1 MKTYAEFLTEAA
13 KLPSEAD
20 LTKVFFHLDPKDRG
34 DFLKWKAK
42 AIEMYNID
50 NSSFTM
56 SQENNFNKAFFKIS
70 KKLASGKHVLPK
82 SALATPE
89 RAPVKISKNMFDTK
103 KYVNALNK
111 ALDALDDAKKAAR
124 DLQDVYTD
132 FDRKTKGSI
141 SNSERNSVSVY
152 SDSLDVLGDAY
163 TEIKNR
169 INTASKLKAAAEAI
183 ITKLGK

>member
-20 LTKVFFHLDPKDRG
+20 LTKVFFQLDPKDRG

-56 SQENNFNKAFFKIS
+56 SQENKFNKAFFKIS
-70 KKLASGKHVLPK
+70 KKLASGKQVPK

-183 ITKLGK
+183 ITKLDK

>member
-70 KKLASGKHVLPK
+70 KKLASGKQVLPK

-124 DLQDVYTD
+124 DLQDVYID

-183 ITKLGK
+183 ITKLSK

>member
-70 KKLASGKHVLPK
+70 KKLASGKQVLPK

-124 DLQDVYTD
+124 DLQDVYID

>member
-70 KKLASGKHVLPK
+70 KKLTSGKQVLPK

-183 ITKLGK
+183 ITKLSK

>member
-13 KLPSEAD
+13 KLPSEAE

-70 KKLASGKHVLPK
+70 KKLASGKQVLPK

>member
-20 LTKVFFHLDPKDRG
+20 LTKVFFQLDPKDRG

-70 KKLASGKHVLPK
+70 KKLASGKQVLPK
-82 SALATPE
+82 SALATSE
-89 RAPVKISKNMFDTK
+89 RVPVKISKNMFDTK

-183 ITKLGK
+183 ISKLGK

>member
-1 MKTYAEFLTEAA
+1 
-13 KLPSEAD
+13 
-20 LTKVFFHLDPKDRG
+20 
-34 DFLKWKAK
+34 
-42 AIEMYNID
+42 
-50 NSSFTM
+50 
-56 SQENNFNKAFFKIS
+56 
-70 KKLASGKHVLPK
+70 
-82 SALATPE
+82 
-89 RAPVKISKNMFDTK
+89 MFDTK

>member
-70 KKLASGKHVLPK
+70 KKLASGKQVLPK

-124 DLQDVYTD
+124 DLQDVYID
-132 FDRKTKGSI
+132 FDRKTKGFI